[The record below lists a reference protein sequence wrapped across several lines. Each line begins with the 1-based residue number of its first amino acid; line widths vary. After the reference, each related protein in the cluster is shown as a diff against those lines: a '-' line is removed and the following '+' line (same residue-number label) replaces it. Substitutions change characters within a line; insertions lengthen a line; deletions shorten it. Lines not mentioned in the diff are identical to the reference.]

1 MSPIDVLHRP
11 FCNRALRPDFIVLY
25 KTRMP
30 ISDTSGQDRTVQPK
44 SLVRK
49 YALPAGLALLLLV
62 ALVVSWPTIGRWL
75 SVEKSVSAD
84 RIRTAMVKRGDL
96 IRDASSQGKVVAG
109 VSPTLYAPSSGIIT
123 FEVGVGQAVAVDDV
137 VARIE
142 SEELVNMLSQ
152 QRAEHEGMVATL
164 RRAEIDTRQKKL
176 QNRNAKDQAQ
186 VQLTAAKREARR
198 AQLAYE
204 QQAIS
209 QLDFEKAMDEL
220 RSAELNHAYQ
230 TKFSML
236 DNERL
241 EFEIESQRRSLE
253 RQALALSELER
264 KVDELAI
271 RSPIS
276 GTVGQRLIEPK
287 TYVMQGS
294 GVLTVVDLSGFEVES
309 LVPETYADSL
319 SIGLP
324 AEVRIGTRKLNAEL
338 VSMSPQVV
346 DNNVQVR
353 LRFIGETPG
362 GLRQN
367 QRLTTTIFLE
377 RYTDTLIV
385 ERGQFVESGSGRTV
399 YVVKDG
405 IAKRRNIKLG
415 AMSLS
420 AVQILSGVQEGEAI
434 ITSNTDAFDDADSV
448 LIN

>member
-1 MSPIDVLHRP
+1 MSPIDVPHRP
-11 FCNRALRPDFIVLY
+11 FCNRALRPDFIVLC

-49 YALPAGLALLLLV
+49 FALPAGLALLLLV

-84 RIRTAMVKRGDL
+84 RVRTAMVKRGDL
-96 IRDASSQGKVVAG
+96 IRDVSSQGKVVAG

-123 FEVGVGQAVAVDDV
+123 FEVGVGQAVAVDEV

-204 QQAIS
+204 RQAIS

-353 LRFIGETPG
+353 LRFIRETPG

-420 AVQILSGVQEGEAI
+420 TVQILSGVQEGEAI